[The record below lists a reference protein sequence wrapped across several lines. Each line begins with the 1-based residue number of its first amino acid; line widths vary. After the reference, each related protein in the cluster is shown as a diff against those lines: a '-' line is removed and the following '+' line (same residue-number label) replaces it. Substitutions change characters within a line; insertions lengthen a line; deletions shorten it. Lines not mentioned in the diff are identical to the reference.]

1 MLWLGP
7 CVSQLLRQT
16 GRADAKKDRPTE
28 LWIDVIIFKKQP
40 SGDITGLTL
49 LAEAS

>member
-1 MLWLGP
+1 MRR
-7 CVSQLLRQT
+7 LLRQT
-16 GRADAKKDRPTE
+16 GKASAKGDRPAE
-28 LWIDVIIFKKQP
+28 LRIDVIIFKKKL